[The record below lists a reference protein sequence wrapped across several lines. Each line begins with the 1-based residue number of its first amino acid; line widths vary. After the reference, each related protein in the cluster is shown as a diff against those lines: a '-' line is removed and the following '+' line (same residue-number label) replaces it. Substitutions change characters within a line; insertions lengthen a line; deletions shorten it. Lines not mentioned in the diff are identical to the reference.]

1 MIDEKLTPAFEP
13 LSEVEAMDFFPV
25 DMMLSGYY
33 SIKKRKN
40 KFSNCCNS
48 KG

>member
-13 LSEVEAMDFFPV
+13 LSEAEAIDFFPINI
-25 DMMLSGYY
+25 MLNEYC

-40 KFSNCCNS
+40 K
-48 KG
+48 